1 MHIGLIGG
9 IGPAATEHY
18 YRLLV
23 RAHVEAG
30 RPLDLTI
37 ANAEVG
43 DLARNMAANAPDAQ
57 AAIFARLVHRL
68 KAAGATAAAVTSVG
82 GHFCAEQLTALSPL
96 PLVSIIPALAT
107 EVARRGLRRVGLLG
121 TRVAMQSR
129 IYGGLAAVE
138 VVVPEG
144 ADFTAA
150 HEAYSAMAQAAV
162 CTDRERDV
170 MFSLGRALVQRQ
182 GADIV
187 ILAGTDL
194 FLAFEGRDCGFPTLD
209 SARVH
214 VGALTRTSLA

>member
-23 RAHVEAG
+23 RAHVAAA

-37 ANAEVG
+37 ANAEVA
-43 DLARNMAANAPDAQ
+43 DLGRNMAATAPDAQ

-68 KAAGATAAAVTSVG
+68 QAAGATAAAVTSVG
-82 GHFCAEQLTALSPL
+82 GHFCAEQLRALSPL
-96 PLVSIIPALAT
+96 PLISIIPALAA

-129 IYGGLAAVE
+129 IYGGLSAVE

-144 ADFTAA
+144 ADFDAT
-150 HEAYSAMAQAAV
+150 HEAYVAMAQAAA

-170 MFSLGRALVQRQ
+170 MFSMGRALVQRH
-182 GADIV
+182 GAEVV

-209 SARVH
+209 SAAVH
-214 VGALTRTSLA
+214 VDALTRTSLA